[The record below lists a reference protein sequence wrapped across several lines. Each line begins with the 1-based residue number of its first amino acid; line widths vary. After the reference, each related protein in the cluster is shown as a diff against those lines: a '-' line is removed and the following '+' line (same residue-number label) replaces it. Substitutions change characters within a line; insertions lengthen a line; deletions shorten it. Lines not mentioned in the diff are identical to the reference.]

1 MLNYHKHK
9 LYSNTMQNKDYL
21 INKLSEKERFCL
33 IAYLQ
38 TGNQI
43 MAYICSRKKQT
54 EANSEAL
61 KSMASRW
68 INSEPVLAFLEAE
81 RGRKAVLMDEA
92 LQNRS
97 KEDIIAELNKLASLS
112 NDTKLKAEILMKV
125 ADLEGM
131 KKQEAK
137 REERLIHYY
146 LPLMCSKCS
155 LYTAAKA
162 KKERE
167 AANNS

>member
-1 MLNYHKHK
+1 
-9 LYSNTMQNKDYL
+9 MQNKDYL

-33 IAYLQ
+33 LAYLQ
-38 TGNQI
+38 TGNQL

-54 EANSEAL
+54 DANFEAIR
-61 KSMASRW
+61 SMASRW
-68 INSEPVLAFLEAE
+68 INSEPVQAFLEAE
-81 RGRKAVLMDEA
+81 RGRKAILIDEE

-97 KEDIIAELNKLASLS
+97 KEDIITELNKLATLT

-131 KKQEAK
+131 KKQEVK
-137 REERLIHYY
+137 QDEKLIHYY
-146 LPLMCSKCS
+146 LPLRCSKCS
-155 LYTAAKA
+155 LYAAAKA

-167 AANNS
+167 TAINS